1 MLFSFPSFI
10 NKNEQSDS
18 DILYN
23 NIKILIQTSIMEI
36 WYDTTFGTN
45 IRNLIKQGIN
55 AITVVEIQNE
65 IENKIYKYFS
75 NDVVIKYLDAYQDK
89 NTINID
95 LTYYELRTGKYNTV
109 KTEETFINKD
119 VLFF

>member
-75 NDVVIKYLDAYQDK
+75 NDVVIKYLDAYQNK